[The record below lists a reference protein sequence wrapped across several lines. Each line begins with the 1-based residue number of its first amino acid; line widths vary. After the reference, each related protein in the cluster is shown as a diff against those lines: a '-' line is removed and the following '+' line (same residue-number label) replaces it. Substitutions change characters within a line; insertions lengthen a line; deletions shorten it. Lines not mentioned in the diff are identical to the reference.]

1 MVNNQELYAKILKD
15 YPPQY
20 RIGDKVK
27 TSQGI
32 GFINGYVFK
41 EREKVWKYTMYPHG
55 LKNFSIDVDTVYGK
69 VE

>member
-1 MVNNQELYAKILKD
+1 MVNNNELFSKILAE

-32 GFINGYVFK
+32 GFINGYVFR
-41 EREKVWKYTMYPHG
+41 EREKSWKYTMYPHG
-55 LKNFSIDVDTVYGK
+55 LPKFSIDVDTVYGK

>member
-1 MVNNQELYAKILKD
+1 MINNQELYSKSLKD
-15 YPPQY
+15 CPPQY

-32 GFINGYVFK
+32 SYINGHVFK

-55 LKNFSIDVDTVYGK
+55 LKNFLIDVDTVYVK

>member
-1 MVNNQELYAKILKD
+1 MVNNNELFSKILSEN
-15 YPPQY
+15 PPQY
-20 RIGDKVK
+20 RIGDKVN

-41 EREKVWKYTMYPHG
+41 EREKSWKYTMYPYG
-55 LKNFSIDVDTVYGK
+55 LRNFSIDVTTVYGK